1 MSYQDDETLGFTDR
15 KELKRQRRLRQW
27 RQQRRDRC
35 LAKMA
40 ERITGTSPGSA
51 DNEATDD
58 EIEYLNMMLAS
69 SEPLDEAL

>member
-1 MSYQDDETLGFTDR
+1 MSYQDYESLGFTDR

-40 ERITGTSPGSA
+40 AQITGSSSGSA
-51 DNEATDD
+51 DNEGTDD
-58 EIEYLNMMLAS
+58 ELEHLNLLLAS
-69 SEPLDEAL
+69 SEPLDETL